1 MTVDDE
7 TQPLPEADA
16 AEWEGPALLEPR
28 TPPPGSKVTFSPG
41 GVLGFVWSADET
53 TLRGLHTGQ
62 KLRVDFCM
70 RVASET
76 SGYFIMQTVSPT
88 ARELSLTFAEIRAK
102 LGPAYAKAERVRV
115 RWRLSLSVANSG
127 PFFTSREAE
136 FQLLSPPKAP
146 RETGPDG
153 RPTRRRLF
161 ASGAPRPPR

>member
-1 MTVDDE
+1 MIDDE
-7 TQPLPEADA
+7 TQPIPEAEA
-16 AEWEGPALLEPR
+16 PSWEGPVLLEPR
-28 TPPPGSKVTFSPG
+28 TPAPGSKITVAPG
-41 GVLGFVWSADET
+41 GVLGFAWSADEE
-53 TLRGLHTGQ
+53 TLRSLHAGQ

-70 RVASET
+70 RVAGET
-76 SGYFIMQTVSPT
+76 SGYFIMQTVSPA
-88 ARELSLTFAEIRAK
+88 ARELTLTFAEIRAK
-102 LGPAYAKAERVRV
+102 LGPAHAKAERVRV
-115 RWRLSLSVANSG
+115 RWQLSLSVANSG